1 MRNFRRTGNHDLLF
15 VGDSPAVKEIIRL
28 INLVAGSDCSV
39 LIEGESGTGK
49 ELVARSIHAR
59 SSRSSKPF
67 IPINCA
73 GISETLFES
82 QFFGHVRGAFTG
94 AEQSMVGL
102 VRSAEGGVLFMDEV
116 GEIPIHLQAK
126 LLRML
131 QDGEVLPVGT
141 VAPVPVDTRFI
152 AAANRDLRAAV
163 RNKEFRE
170 DLYYRL
176 NVVRIYLPPLRE
188 HPEDVEPLLEEF
200 IGRCAEQYGK
210 PPVHISAEVC
220 SQLAHYSWPGNVR
233 ELMSWVERL
242 FVTGLE
248 PGMLADSLLTEAERD
263 GQNALMNGVVSLKE
277 AERRAISNALKA
289 ADSNRSQAAQFL
301 GINRAT
307 LHRKLA
313 QYQIA

>member
-1 MRNFRRTGNHDLLF
+1 MPVTLTTDNLGLVGN
-15 VGDSPAVKEIIRL
+15 SAAVKEINRL
-28 INLVAGSDCSV
+28 IGLVASSDCSV
-39 LIEGESGTGK
+39 LVEGESGTGK
-49 ELVARSIHAR
+49 ELAARDIHAR
-59 SSRSSKPF
+59 SARAPKPF

-116 GEIPIHLQAK
+116 GEIPLNLQAK

-131 QDGEVLPVGT
+131 QEGEVLPVGMVT
-141 VAPVPVDTRFI
+141 PVPVDTRFI
-152 AAANRDLRAAV
+152 AATNRDLRVAV

-176 NVVRIYLPPLRE
+176 NVIRIFLPPLRE
-188 HPEDVEPLLEEF
+188 HPEDVEPLIAYF
-200 IGRCAEQYGK
+200 NARCAQRHGS
-210 PPVHISAEVC
+210 PPSPIPSKVC
-220 SQLAHYSWPGNVR
+220 QQLAEYPWPGNVR
-233 ELMSWVERL
+233 ELASWVERL
-242 FVTGLE
+242 FVLGVPPE
-248 PGMLADSLLTEAERD
+248 VLADSLLAD
-263 GQNALMNGVVSLKE
+263 KGALAPDVVTLQE
-277 AERRAISNALKA
+277 AERRAITIALKA
-289 ADSNRSQAAQFL
+289 AGSNRSQAAQFL